1 MKKRLDNSVEKF
13 YNDLAVDYHLVYQ
26 DWNKSIER
34 QATVID
40 QLIQQQFSQKPKHI
54 LDCTCGIGTQ
64 SLGLSS
70 LGYQVQGT
78 DISSTSIQ
86 RAREEAAIRK
96 LPITFKVAD
105 VRQLKTEIQGQFDVI
120 ISFDNSL
127 PHLKDKRD
135 LLLAAESIKAKLS
148 PAGLFLGSIR
158 DYDQIL
164 KEKPKSTQP
173 TTSTIEG
180 IKTISFQLWDWQENN
195 IYAVNHFTL
204 KGLDDDFKTSV
215 RKAEYKAYTRTEMSH
230 IFAESGFKEVN
241 WLMPSET
248 GYYQPVFFARP

>member
-1 MKKRLDNSVEKF
+1 MKKRLDKSVEGF
-13 YNDLAVDYHLVYQ
+13 YNDLAIDYHLVYQ

-40 QLIQQQFSQKPKHI
+40 QLIQQYLPKKPKYI

-78 DISSTSIQ
+78 DISSASIL
-86 RAREEAAIRK
+86 RAREEASIRK
-96 LPITFKVAD
+96 LPIAFEVAD

-135 LLLAAESIKAKLS
+135 LLLAAESIRTKLS
-148 PAGLFLGSIR
+148 PSGVFLGSIR

-164 KEKPKSTQP
+164 KEKPQSTQP
-173 TTSTIEG
+173 TTSTNEG
-180 IKTISFQLWDWQENN
+180 IKTISFQLWDWQEDN
-195 IYAVNHFTL
+195 IYVVNHFTL
-204 KGLDDDFKTSV
+204 KGLDNDFKTSV
-215 RKAEYKAYTRTEMSH
+215 RKAEYKTYSRAELST
-230 IFAESGFKEVN
+230 IFSKAGFRKIDWIMPEESGF
-241 WLMPSET
+241 
-248 GYYQPVFFARP
+248 YQPILIARS